1 MDENFDL
8 SQDLPKSDASPKKRL
23 QDRDLLTE
31 HQHLLTRKSR
41 LTCFVFLLVGL
52 GFFFVVLYIG
62 NLITN
67 PANYN
72 GIAPYLTALLIAV
85 IISLTTVLGL
95 FIKYAF
101 KDGSEPDD
109 KLTDSVPIVMLVKEL
124 IAALTSWAKKK

>member
-1 MDENFDL
+1 MNDNFDL
-8 SQDLPKSDASPKKRL
+8 SQDSPKSDVSPSIRL
-23 QDRDLLTE
+23 EDRNFLTA

-41 LTCFVFLLVGL
+41 LTWFVYLLVGL

-62 NLITN
+62 NLISN
-67 PANYN
+67 PASYN

-101 KDGSEPDD
+101 KDGNDTDD
-109 KLTDSVPIVMLVKEL
+109 KLTDSMPFVMRLKEL